1 MYRSNLA
8 GTVSAYERH
17 VFLCYRSPEVWPT
30 RVEDSDADLLPKLL
44 SSAIKAHKNEI
55 SFRVSNALLIIE
67 FETVAYLI
75 HEKALLFIVYRI

>member
-8 GTVSAYERH
+8 GTVAAYERH
-17 VFLCYRSPEVWPT
+17 VFLCYRSPEVWPS

-67 FETVAYLI
+67 FERWRI
-75 HEKALLFIVYRI
+75 LFMRWLCCL